1 MNSIVTSFVDL
12 WLYARP
18 TLFPSCTCMRLSSQ
32 FFRLAVSS
40 STKISENRC
49 FTTHPM
55 GQLQCKFL
63 YLVSESGSVS
73 SISNLVGGYLHAQ
86 MVESSSDQLGGLV
99 IPTISDTGSVC
110 CKEQYSSCSQW
121 CGLVMIITSVLAL
134 VVRAGLAL
142 GFINQGWSSYSQ
154 TFNKNC
160 HLQKCNHPKLA
171 YEAKKFQEIY
181 L

>member
-1 MNSIVTSFVDL
+1 MHEIKQSVFS
-12 WLYARP
+12 
-18 TLFPSCTCMRLSSQ
+18 SGSQ
-32 FFRLAVSS
+32 FINKNIGKQMFYDSS
-40 STKISENRC
+40 
-49 FTTHPM
+49 M
-55 GQLQCKFL
+55 GQPQCKFL
-63 YLVSESGSVS
+63 YLVSESGSIS

-160 HLQKCNHPKLA
+160 HLQKCNHPKVA